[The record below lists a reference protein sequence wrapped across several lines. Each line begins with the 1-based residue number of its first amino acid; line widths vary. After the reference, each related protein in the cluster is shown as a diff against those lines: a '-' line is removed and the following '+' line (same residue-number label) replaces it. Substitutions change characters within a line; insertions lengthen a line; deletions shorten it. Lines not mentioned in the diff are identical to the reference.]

1 MGILNAFFDVVAGVS
16 ILAGRSSLLDTRLT
30 TVAGRNL
37 TLRTTLGLGF
47 FGVGF
52 VNIWAAS
59 RRQKK
64 IDKLAKGSESFTA
77 ETNFDCI
84 VCNWDLED
92 IVKGHEEGSWI
103 TCQGDYAGDENA
115 CGRFFC
121 SNHSNREDFKCPKC
135 GGYEDRLTGRYQDFE
150 AESRDGVYHRK
161 SPQDGGTRWEI
172 FWEGDSRFKEY
183 YLTLE
188 NNPNDI
194 GLIVQYDPKDYEP
207 YTLIVPQ
214 PDTKLSFDSMKEVL
228 EYLNNNRTDLYPFTH
243 LGKYHRTRYRVHSP
257 YKRAESFEAEDDKF
271 VSKGGVD
278 LLWWGEYPHK
288 TNPTEGEKIEREIHD
303 LFEGVKETHIKHGG
317 KDDFQLFCDERGYDC
332 WDEWDWLSA
341 KGRYFNARGFG
352 KEDYIRWMTPEQ
364 KTRYDDLRRN
374 WFTVM
379 GAETFDAESC
389 VSCETPDWYYVGGL
403 CSENGE
409 MKCIS
414 CCSCDDCHN
423 RWSQLEVG
431 EMQGAESFGAEQIGK
446 RGNRKQMMR
455 VGDLKKALRK
465 AKDTDIVLAGDIYDE
480 RVYDTQGIVKH
491 KNYVAILGNKGNHYD
506 EWVQSDE
513 WDYGDNETWSFAE
526 SFNAEKLFGVVDNS
540 GDGNAFIGDYKNR
553 KEIMKEYFVW
563 LISHLEELDHDEALK
578 SINYPPPAIQRV
590 YEKMD
595 ADEDEENW
603 DENMAL
609 MDKRFDSWYN
619 QLSAKKIRTFIDK
632 WGDSVLWYG
641 PEGHSQGLYTVD
653 DTLEEGLGVNI
664 EGSFNPTLDVSAET
678 FSAPA
683 AVMRT
688 YKGRKSPALSA
699 KSVKVGTRK
708 RGNDGRMWQVRRAGN
723 TQRWFRD

>member
-37 TLRTTLGLGF
+37 TLRTTLGIGF

-52 VNIWAAS
+52 VNLWAAS

-64 IDKLAKGSESFTA
+64 IDKLAKGSETFA
-77 ETNFDCI
+77 ANWLETPDGI
-84 VCNWDLED
+84 RYTKAKED
-92 IVKGHEEGSWI
+92 G
-103 TCQGDYAGDENA
+103 TYADWYFE
-115 CGRFFC
+115 R
-121 SNHSNREDFKCPKC
+121 NRLKD
-135 GGYEDRLTGRYQDFE
+135 
-150 AESRDGVYHRK
+150 
-161 SPQDGGTRWEI
+161 
-172 FWEGDSRFKEY
+172 KEM
-183 YLTLE
+183 T
-188 NNPNDI
+188 
-194 GLIVQYDPKDYEP
+194 
-207 YTLIVPQ
+207 
-214 PDTKLSFDSMKEVL
+214 
-228 EYLNNNRTDLYPFTH
+228 
-243 LGKYHRTRYRVHSP
+243 
-257 YKRAESFEAEDDKF
+257 
-271 VSKGGVD
+271 
-278 LLWWGEYPHK
+278 
-288 TNPTEGEKIEREIHD
+288 EREINDHLYKLIGD
-303 LFEGVKETHIKHGG
+303 VRDDYLYGDGKEGFGEYCRNSK
-317 KDDFQLFCDERGYDC
+317 YDC
-332 WDEWDWLSA
+332 WDEWDYYNASS
-341 KGRYFNARGFG
+341 RYLD
-352 KEDYIRWMTPEQ
+352 EI
-364 KTRYDDLRRN
+364 
-374 WFTVM
+374 
-379 GAETFDAESC
+379 
-389 VSCETPDWYYVGGL
+389 GL
-403 CSENGE
+403 E
-409 MKCIS
+409 IPY
-414 CCSCDDCHN
+414 
-423 RWSQLEVG
+423 LEVMKPHHKDLYDALMKMLQAN
-431 EMQGAESFGAEQIGK
+431 EWTIYSHNLPAERVALAAEQIGK

-455 VGDLKKALRK
+455 VGDLKRALRK
-465 AKDTDIVLAGDIYDE
+465 AKDTDIVLAGDIYDD

-526 SFNAEKLFGVVDNS
+526 SFNAEKIFGVVDNS
-540 GDGNAFIGDYKNR
+540 GDGSAFIGDYKNR
-553 KEIMKEYFVW
+553 KEIMKDYFVW
-563 LISHLEELDHDEALK
+563 LIHHLEELDHDEALK
-578 SINYPPPAIQRV
+578 SINYPPLAIQRV

-595 ADEDEENW
+595 ADDDEENW

-653 DTLEEGLGVNI
+653 DTLEEGLQIDI
-664 EGSFNPTLDVSAET
+664 EGSLNPILDVSAET

-708 RGNDGRMWQVRRAGN
+708 RGNDGRMWQVRRAGK